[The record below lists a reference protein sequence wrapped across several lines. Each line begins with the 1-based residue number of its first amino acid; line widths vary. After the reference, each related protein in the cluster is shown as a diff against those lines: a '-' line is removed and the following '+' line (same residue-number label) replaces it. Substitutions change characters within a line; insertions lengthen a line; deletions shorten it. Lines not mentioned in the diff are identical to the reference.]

1 MQTEL
6 EAGSPTVQSARIRG
20 FYRQPSGEPTFFN
33 QEDDSLLRDALADK
47 DALLWVDLQISQ
59 FSDGRIL
66 TDVFGF
72 HPLTIEDAVEPR
84 VDPAKIEDYGEYIFI
99 VMQALTTYI
108 PNQQLAGVEV
118 DFYLGPNYV
127 VSCHQEPVPAI
138 EGFLERCRKGDNI
151 TRRRA
156 DWVLHGLMD
165 AIVDEYLP
173 IVDAVDD
180 TIDDLETRVLHRA
193 DRQLLEEILIV
204 KRTTLRLRRATAPQR
219 DLVNRLARGDFSRL
233 VGADTVL
240 YFRDV
245 YDHLV
250 RIEYLV
256 EALRDLADGALQT
269 YLSVVSNRLNEIVK
283 VLTVGATII
292 LPLTLI
298 SGIYGMN
305 FEDNQF
311 PSFGAPWGFATVV
324 GSMIAIA
331 VLMLAFFRLKRWI

>member
-1 MQTEL
+1 M
-6 EAGSPTVQSARIRG
+6 SG
-20 FYRQPSGEPTFFN
+20 FYRSGSGEIVMI
-33 QEDDSLLRDALADK
+33 ERSDDSLLRTALSDKQGMLWLDLLITDAS
-47 DALLWVDLQISQ
+47 V
-59 FSDGRIL
+59 GRIL
-66 TDVFGF
+66 EDVFHF

-84 VDPAKIEDYGEYIFI
+84 VDPAKIDDHGDYIFI
-99 VMQALTTYI
+99 VMQAVTAYSPGRELT
-108 PNQQLAGVEV
+108 GVEV
-118 DFYLGPNYV
+118 DFYLGQNYV
-127 VSCHQEPVPAI
+127 VSCHRETVPAI
-138 EGFLERCRKGDNI
+138 NAFLDRCRRGDNV
-151 TRRRA
+151 TNHRA

-165 AIVDEYLP
+165 AIVDDFLP

-180 TIDDLETRVLHRA
+180 TIDDLETRVLHRP
-193 DRQLLEEILIV
+193 DRQLLEEILVV
-204 KRTTLRLRRATAPQR
+204 KRTSLRLRRATSPQR
-219 DLVNRLARGDFSRL
+219 DLVNRLARDEFPRVIGT
-233 VGADTVL
+233 DTAL

-305 FEDNQF
+305 FQENQF
-311 PSFGAPWGFATVV
+311 PSFTAEWGFVAVV
-324 GSMIAIA
+324 GGMAALAIT
-331 VLMLAFFRLKRWI
+331 MLAYFRYKRWI